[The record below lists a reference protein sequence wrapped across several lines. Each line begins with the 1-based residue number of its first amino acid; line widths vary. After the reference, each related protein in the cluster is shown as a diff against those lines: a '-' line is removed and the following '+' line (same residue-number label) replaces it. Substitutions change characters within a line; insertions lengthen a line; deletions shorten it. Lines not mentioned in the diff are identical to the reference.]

1 MNDSHFAVTR
11 SFVIMASTTLVVA
24 IVAIVKEAVVAQNFG
39 ASEELDAFVFS
50 SSVAYFVPTLLAI
63 TLQGTFV
70 PIFYEALKV
79 DARRGWLFA
88 SVTLTILWMVMVAC
102 TILLWLGG
110 HFLIAVM
117 VPGFQKSGQTLA
129 LLLLWTLLPT
139 VILSGVNEQL
149 KNTLNALK
157 VFGLPSFV
165 QIIPSITS
173 IVTIVLWKGPWGI
186 YAFAIGWNVG
196 LFAQTVILAWGLKV
210 KGGVYVPRV
219 DCSQREFARLI
230 TQGAPYLIVPLSSL
244 GILFVDKYFASYL
257 GTGAISYFNYAE
269 KLFRVPWMIIA
280 AALFTTA
287 LPYFSEQLARSRV
300 ELREAISLTVRLAAF
315 LTIPVVVVMSVLSQP
330 LTAVLFERGSFTSQ
344 DTSGTAIVLVGFMAS
359 LFLYT
364 VTFILDRGL
373 CVLGAT
379 TMLMN
384 LALATFVLKVLCAWV
399 MTQVWGL
406 QGLALSTAPVL
417 ALQGLGMYLML
428 TRLLGRFDLSGLIG
442 CLGKTI
448 FASAAMAVPLLAIWH
463 HGSVF
468 AGLMRDNVPNTI
480 VLVLA
485 ITVGALAYW
494 LTAIGMKSAEASALL
509 KVLWGRGQVKGV
521 LK

>member
-1 MNDSHFAVTR
+1 M
-11 SFVIMASTTLVVA
+11 
-24 IVAIVKEAVVAQNFG
+24 
-39 ASEELDAFVFS
+39 
-50 SSVAYFVPTLLAI
+50 
-63 TLQGTFV
+63 
-70 PIFYEALKV
+70 
-79 DARRGWLFA
+79 
-88 SVTLTILWMVMVAC
+88 
-102 TILLWLGG
+102 
-110 HFLIAVM
+110 
-117 VPGFQKSGQTLA
+117 
-129 LLLLWTLLPT
+129 
-139 VILSGVNEQL
+139 
-149 KNTLNALK
+149 
-157 VFGLPSFV
+157 
-165 QIIPSITS
+165 
-173 IVTIVLWKGPWGI
+173 
-186 YAFAIGWNVG
+186 
-196 LFAQTVILAWGLKV
+196 
-210 KGGVYVPRV
+210 
-219 DCSQREFARLI
+219 
-230 TQGAPYLIVPLSSL
+230 
-244 GILFVDKYFASYL
+244 
-257 GTGAISYFNYAE
+257 
-269 KLFRVPWMIIA
+269 
-280 AALFTTA
+280 
-287 LPYFSEQLARSRV
+287 
-300 ELREAISLTVRLAAF
+300 
-315 LTIPVVVVMSVLSQP
+315 
-330 LTAVLFERGSFTSQ
+330 LFERGSFTSQ